1 MKEKKNV
8 RRRKLPKTDR
18 NFKLMLRA
26 TFLLYQIEGFCGTSS
41 CKEKFFW
48 KIKLIPSR
56 YFGTGLEYFKLCNV
70 SITELIFYKGVF
82 MIHIS
87 KSLTSILGTMF
98 LVMFG
103 STLAVAG
110 STINVTIKD
119 NGYHVLGSSSGTRA
133 PGFSMAAGEEN
144 VIILKNENHTNH
156 SFVSKAFKAMDV
168 VVTGE
173 AEGVKDG
180 DATGWIVEPGKSI
193 QLKFIPPVGKDFSG
207 SWDVFYCT
215 IHGKDK
221 MMGEIV
227 VADTRG
233 GAGAF

>member
-1 MKEKKNV
+1 
-8 RRRKLPKTDR
+8 
-18 NFKLMLRA
+18 
-26 TFLLYQIEGFCGTSS
+26 
-41 CKEKFFW
+41 
-48 KIKLIPSR
+48 
-56 YFGTGLEYFKLCNV
+56 
-70 SITELIFYKGVF
+70 

-87 KSLTSILGTMF
+87 KSLTYIFGTMF
-98 LVMFG
+98 LVMLG

-110 STINVTIKD
+110 STIEVTIKD
-119 NGYHVLGSSSGTRA
+119 NGYHISGSSSGT
-133 PGFSMAAGEEN
+133 PGFSMSAGEEN
-144 VIILKNENHTNH
+144 VIVLKNENHTDH

-173 AEGVKDG
+173 AKTVNDG

-193 QLKFIPPVGKDFSG
+193 QLKFIPPVGENFSG

-221 MMGEIV
+221 MKGELV

>member
-1 MKEKKNV
+1 MVHFSK
-8 RRRKLPKTDR
+8 
-18 NFKLMLRA
+18 
-26 TFLLYQIEGFCGTSS
+26 
-41 CKEKFFW
+41 
-48 KIKLIPSR
+48 
-56 YFGTGLEYFKLCNV
+56 GLTY
-70 SITELIFYKGVF
+70 
-82 MIHIS
+82 
-87 KSLTSILGTMF
+87 ILGTMF

-110 STINVTIKD
+110 STINVMIKD
-119 NGYHVLGSSSGTRA
+119 NGYQISGSSSGTGT

-173 AEGVKDG
+173 AEKVNDG
-180 DATGWIVEPGKSI
+180 DATGWIVEPGKTV
-193 QLKFIPPVGKDFSG
+193 QLKFTPSVGKDFSG

-221 MMGEIV
+221 MKGELV